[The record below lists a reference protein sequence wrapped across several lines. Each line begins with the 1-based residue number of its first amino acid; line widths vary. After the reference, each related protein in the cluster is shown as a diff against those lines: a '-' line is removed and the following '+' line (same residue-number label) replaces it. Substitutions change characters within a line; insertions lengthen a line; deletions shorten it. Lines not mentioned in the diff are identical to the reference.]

1 VKPFRALTRDEV
13 TFELTIE
20 EDDTLVRGNAMAS
33 GDDEADRECEDA
45 IITRLRGGDLWAWCC
60 VKVTA
65 TWRRWSAAD
74 YLGGCS
80 YDGETDFR
88 VSSGHYEDMCHEA
101 LARLNEVVRA
111 DYEALAARAETAP

>member
-1 VKPFRALTRDEV
+1 MKPFRALTRDEV
-13 TFELTIE
+13 TFKLTIE
-20 EDDTLVRGNAMAS
+20 EDDIPVRGNAMAS
-33 GDDEADRECEDA
+33 GDDEADREDEDA
-45 IITRLRGGDLWAWCC
+45 IIARLDRGDLWAWCC
-60 VKVTA
+60 VVVTA
-65 TWRRWSAAD
+65 TWGRWAGTD
-74 YLGGCS
+74 TLGACS